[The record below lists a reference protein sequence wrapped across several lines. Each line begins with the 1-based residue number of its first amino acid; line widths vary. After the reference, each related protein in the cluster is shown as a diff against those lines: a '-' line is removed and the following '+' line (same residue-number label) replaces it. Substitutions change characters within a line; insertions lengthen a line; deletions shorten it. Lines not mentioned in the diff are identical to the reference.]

1 MKTAVKHIH
10 EKLILRCRK
19 NDQKAQ
25 FEIYKLYYK
34 PMYNT
39 SLRILNNQPEAEDVM
54 QESFLDAFGK
64 ISSYSG
70 EGSFGG
76 WLKRIVVNNSLD
88 ILKKRRELVSLEE
101 THLELE
107 QMETPNPDN
116 IEYKLA
122 EIKKAMVGLSEEHR
136 VIISLFLFEGYDHE
150 EISQILNITNN
161 ASRTRFSR
169 AKGKLQG
176 VLSGQR
182 SIKMFH
188 PN

>member
-1 MKTAVKHIH
+1 MKAVAKNIH
-10 EKLILRCRK
+10 EKLIKRCCK

-25 FEIYKLYYK
+25 YEIYKLYFK
-34 PMYNT
+34 SMFNT
-39 SLRILNNQPEAEDVM
+39 SLRILNNSTEAEDVM
-54 QESFLDAFGK
+54 QDSFLDAFRK
-64 ISSYSG
+64 IDSYSG

-88 ILKKRRELVSLEE
+88 ALKKRKELVSIEE
-101 THLELE
+101 THLELAE
-107 QMETPNPDN
+107 IQDSNVEN
-116 IEYKLA
+116 IEYKLE
-122 EIKKAMVGLSEEHR
+122 EIKKALMNLPEDHR

-150 EISQILNITNN
+150 EISKILNISHN

-169 AKGKLQG
+169 ARGKL
-176 VLSGQR
+176 LKNLTEQR